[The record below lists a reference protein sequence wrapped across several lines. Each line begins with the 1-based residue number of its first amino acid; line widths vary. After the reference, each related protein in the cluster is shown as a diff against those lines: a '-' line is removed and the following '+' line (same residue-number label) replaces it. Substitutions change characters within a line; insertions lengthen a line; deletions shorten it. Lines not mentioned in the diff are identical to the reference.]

1 MKAMRAVEWAALVAV
16 GVAGACLL
24 LLGLTRLNE
33 MLALGGPEAR
43 IARLIILLGSGGLLI
58 AMLGAWLD
66 DLGFL
71 RR

>member
-1 MKAMRAVEWAALVAV
+1 MKAMRAVERAALVAV
-16 GVAGACLL
+16 GMAAACLL
-24 LLGLTRLNE
+24 LLGLARLNE

-43 IARLIILLGSGGLLI
+43 IARLIILLGGGGLLI

-66 DLGFL
+66 DLGFM